1 MTNDRD
7 DMKTGTPPLRAFP
20 ETAEAAAMLRALGGV
35 EQSKT
40 SLNVAAVPEL
50 GEAPRVLRRF
60 SADESPEIAA
70 PPVETLPPPVERA
83 SLPVFERILDIR
95 QTLRIGDQPR
105 HAGANGETVREF
117 FRRLVRPQ

>member
-7 DMKTGTPPLRAFP
+7 DVKPGTTPLRAFP

-35 EQSKT
+35 EESKT
-40 SLNVAAVPEL
+40 SPNVAVPEL
-50 GEAPRVLRRF
+50 GEAARVLRRF
-60 SADESPEIAA
+60 SADESPEIPA
-70 PPVETLPPPVERA
+70 PPVVTLPPPVERA